1 MKCETV
7 ACVWSDAP
15 PLHRVVA
22 TAVLN
27 QPPTLYTGGS
37 DGSIIWWAPSSDQRE
52 LSPIAMLCGHASAI
66 AGLDICVL
74 PITVDG
80 SSNVGHDCSSAGH
93 GALIS
98 ACTDGVLCVWSRGS
112 GHCRRRRKMPPWVGN
127 PSSIST
133 LAASPRYVCIACSSI
148 DSAHVLDHRDDTGE
162 ISEGG
167 GGEGLV
173 DRRAASKCAV
183 VIVDSYSLNI
193 IRTVFHGG
201 LSIGPLKFMGLFSS
215 AEDAELLTLFIG
227 DAFGKVH
234 TVSVAAKEFEQDGE
248 GGISVHTSSEP
259 VTSVWPDSFGDGS
272 YVVSMQTQGKL
283 LVLVYRK
290 HCVFRLV
297 GSGYVIGEL
306 SLVDSP
312 LHDDSLPIQ
321 SHLAGGTFLCIDD
334 GGASHAKDAQEGYV
348 EHFAFWS
355 NLGATVVYRITF
367 SENTF
372 RSEVLFEISSILY
385 ASDVKVSVNVCQLNG
400 NLLRIES
407 FSFIFEE
414 SLLWKPHITIWSLC
428 QQTHT
433 HDKVCKQSKLL
444 GKGIFPVE
452 WDHSSSSPF
461 KTEASIYNMS
471 KSTSNDNGMTSL
483 QIHDGLYRKVDFN
496 LKGKI
501 VSSSMVL
508 SESFCTPY
516 AIVYGFYNGEI
527 EVVQFEMLFREVD
540 SADGSPHCMV
550 EQRVKEQCFS
560 GHAGPILCMAAHF
573 MNKVSH
579 QRDCSRLL
587 VSGSMDCT
595 IRIWDFD
602 TGDNITVM
610 HHHVAPVRQII
621 LPPPWTNSPWNDCFL
636 SVGEDSCVALVSLE
650 TFRVE
655 RMFSGHPNFPSFVVW
670 DGARGYVA
678 CLCKNL
684 LGKGDSVDFLY
695 LWDVKTGARE
705 RILRGTASHSM
716 FDHFCRRI
724 NINPASGNILGGI
737 TSTSSLVLPVIED
750 ASFTESHSKNLENG
764 VTSVYPAQKRI
775 PELTESVMSLAHSTN
790 GKPRNNLHSL
800 QILQKNR
807 HAVKCSCPFPGITA
821 MVFDLSSLMFFS
833 QNFGQ
838 LVESDNERLNPQVRD
853 QGPNSPN
860 SHKTTSSSMSDGQ
873 AITNSIEDQEWLKS
887 LEGYTIRF
895 SLSFL
900 HWWGVDQELDNLL
913 MSELNVI
920 RPEKYIV
927 ASGLLG
933 DRGSLT
939 LMLPAS
945 HPAHELWCLSSEFC
959 AIRSLTMVS
968 LAQRMISLSLS
979 SSAAC
984 SALSAFY
991 TRSFLEKVHG
1001 IKPPSLQ
1008 LLSSFWQ
1015 DESEH
1020 VRMAARSLF
1029 HCAASRAIPLPL
1041 CGKKA
1046 NQNAQ
1051 SAISA
1056 DGSDEHKHK
1065 NDDGTTAITELGGSE
1080 VDELGIHSWLE
1091 SFEIQDWVSCV
1102 GGTRQDAMSSHI
1114 IVAAA
1119 LAVWY
1124 PSLVKPC
1131 LAILVVHA
1139 LVKLVM
1145 AMNGR
1150 YSSTAAELLA
1160 EGMEST
1166 WKACF
1171 GPEISPLIRDV
1182 FFQIDCLSSASVR
1195 SSDQKKSVTASFR
1208 ETLIDIL
1215 LPSLAMADIP
1225 GFLHLIERQIWST
1238 ASDSPV
1244 HLVSLMTL
1252 IRVMRGSLKPLAQ
1265 YIDKVVSF
1273 ILQTMDPGNSVMRKA
1288 CLPIAMAALK
1298 EIVRV
1303 YPMVSINDAS
1313 TKLAV
1318 GDAIGDISSVTIRV
1332 YDMQSVTKIRVLDAS
1347 GPPGLPGLLG
1357 GTSEVR
1363 ITTAISA
1370 LSFSPD
1376 GEGLVAFSE
1385 RGLMIRWWSLGSAW
1399 WEKLSRSLVPVQCTK
1414 LIFVPPWEGF
1424 SSTTSRSSIIASIT
1438 GPDREVNTEEKERS
1452 LGEEDNM
1459 KLLIYCLDLSYQL
1472 EWAGDRKIREVGY
1485 PDKSISHIEWN
1496 DVKHKLRLHS
1506 SYMKSKYNNNSTLNV
1521 LLSTPEMSRQ
1531 YLMSSLFHKKGII
1544 SQARRILK
1552 ENVENRRRHPSQ

>member
-1 MKCETV
+1 MKCQTV
-7 ACVWSDAP
+7 ACVWSAAP

-22 TAVLN
+22 TAAMN
-27 QPPTLYTGGS
+27 EPPTLYTGGS
-37 DGSIIWWAPSSDQRE
+37 DGSIIWWAPSPDQRQ
-52 LSPIAMLCGHASAI
+52 LSPIAILCGHASPI
-66 AGLDICVL
+66 AALDICV
-74 PITVDG
+74 V
-80 SSNVGHDCSSAGH
+80 VGHA
-93 GALIS
+93 ALIS

-112 GHCRRRRKMPPWVGN
+112 GHCRRRRKMPPWAGS

-133 LAASPRYVCIACSSI
+133 LTASPRYLCIACSSI
-148 DSAHVLDHRDDTGE
+148 
-162 ISEGG
+162 
-167 GGEGLV
+167 V
-173 DRRAASKCAV
+173 DSKCALL
-183 VIVDSYSLNI
+183 IVDSYSLNI
-193 IRTVFHGG
+193 IRTVFHGS

-215 AEDAELLTLFIG
+215 ADQAESFNVFISDG
-227 DAFGKVH
+227 FGKVQ
-234 TVSVAAKEFEQDGE
+234 TFSVAAKEFEQEGD

-259 VTSVWPDSFGDGS
+259 VTSVWPDSSGDGG
-272 YVVSMQTQGKL
+272 YVVSMQTHGKL
-283 LVLVYRK
+283 LLLVFRT
-290 HCVFRLV
+290 HCIFRLV
-297 GSGYVIGEL
+297 GSGTVIGEL
-306 SLVDSP
+306 SFVDSP
-312 LHDDSLPIQ
+312 LYDDSIPIQSQ
-321 SHLAGGTFLCIDD
+321 SHLAGGTFLGVDD
-334 GGASHAKDAQEGYV
+334 GDAQEGLVV
-348 EHFAFWS
+348 EHFALWS

-367 SENTF
+367 SENAF
-372 RSEVLFEISSILY
+372 RLEVLFEISSILY
-385 ASDVKVSVNVCQLNG
+385 EYDVKVSVNVCQLNG

-414 SLLWKPHITIWSLC
+414 SLLWKPQITIWSLC

-452 WDHSSSSPF
+452 WDHSSPTPS
-461 KTEASIYNMS
+461 KTEASVYDMS
-471 KSTSNDNGMTSL
+471 KKPISNDNGMTSS
-483 QIHDGLYRKVDFN
+483 QIHNGLFRKGDFN

-527 EVVQFEMLFREVD
+527 EVVQFEML
-540 SADGSPHCMV
+540 
-550 EQRVKEQCFS
+550 S
-560 GHAGPILCMAAHF
+560 GRWILVMEALAAWW
-573 MNKVSH
+573 NNI
-579 QRDCSRLL
+579 RSRLL

-602 TGDNITVM
+602 TGDNIAVM

-621 LPPPWTNSPWNDCFL
+621 LPPPWTDSPWNDCFL
-636 SVGEDSCVALVSLE
+636 SVGEDSCVAVVSLE

-655 RMFSGHPNFPSFVVW
+655 RMFPGHPNFPSFVAW

-684 LGKGDSVDFLY
+684 LGKGDSVDGLY

-716 FDHFCRRI
+716 FDHFCSRI
-724 NINPASGNILGGI
+724 NVNPASGNILGGI

-750 ASFTESHSKNLENG
+750 ASFTESHSKNLEKG

-775 PELTESVMSLAHSTN
+775 PELTESVMSLAHLTN

-821 MVFDLSSLMFFS
+821 MVFDLSSLVFFS

-838 LVESDNERLNPQVRD
+838 LVETLEIDNERLNSQVPD

-860 SHKTTSSSMSDGQ
+860 SHQTTSSSMSDGQ
-873 AITNSIEDQEWLKS
+873 GITNSIEDQEWLKS
-887 LEGYTIRF
+887 LEGYSIRF

-900 HWWGVDQELDNLL
+900 HWWGVDQELDSLL

-945 HPAHELWCLSSEFC
+945 HPTHELWCLSSEFC

-968 LAQRMISLSLS
+968 LSQRMISLSLS
-979 SSAAC
+979 SSAVC

-991 TRSFLEKVHG
+991 TRSFLEKVQT

-1008 LLSSFWQ
+1008 LLTSFWQ

-1046 NQNAQ
+1046 NQNTQ
-1051 SAISA
+1051 FAISA
-1056 DGSDEHKHK
+1056 DGSDEHKEK
-1065 NDDGTTAITELGGSE
+1065 NGDETTASRLLESGRITELGGSE
-1080 VDELGIHSWLE
+1080 ADELGIRSWLE

-1102 GGTRQDAMSSHI
+1102 GGTRQDAMASHI

-1145 AMNGR
+1145 AMNER

-1171 GPEISPLIRDV
+1171 GPEIPHLIGDV
-1182 FFQIDCLSSASVR
+1182 FFQIDCLSNASAK

-1208 ETLIDIL
+1208 ETLVGIL

-1225 GFLHLIERQIWST
+1225 GFLHVIERQIWST

-1252 IRVMRGSLKPLAQ
+1252 IRVMRGSPKPLAQ

-1288 CLPIAMAALK
+1288 CLPTAMAALK
-1298 EIVRV
+1298 DVVRV
-1303 YPMVSINDAS
+1303 YPMVSLNDAS

-1318 GDAIGDISSVTIRV
+1318 GDAIGGISSVTIRV
-1332 YDMQSVTKIRVLDAS
+1332 YDMQSVAKIRVLDAS

-1385 RGLMIRWWSLGSAW
+1385 HGLMIRWWSLGSGW

-1452 LGEEDNM
+1452 LCEVENM
-1459 KLLIYCLDLSYQL
+1459 KLLIYSLDLSYQL
-1472 EWAGDRKIREVGY
+1472 EWAGDRKV
-1485 PDKSISHIEWN
+1485 
-1496 DVKHKLRLHS
+1496 VLKHHGLELG
-1506 SYMKSKYNNNSTLNV
+1506 TCQL
-1521 LLSTPEMSRQ
+1521 
-1531 YLMSSLFHKKGII
+1531 
-1544 SQARRILK
+1544 
-1552 ENVENRRRHPSQ
+1552 